1 MAELEQIMATR
12 LNAPDVHLD
21 HLHSEAVWQG
31 VGEKLRDALER
42 ESPAVP
48 QRLSVLIARLPEL
61 DGEPVPSLVPDME
74 TH

>member
-1 MAELEQIMATR
+1 MSNDAADPYPHANSRAATM
-12 LNAPDVHLD
+12 
-21 HLHSEAVWQG
+21 
-31 VGEKLRDALER
+31 LRDALER